1 MRKPK
6 LECFQHL
13 PADLCFLLPWKW
25 CKKQPEQIPLQTNL
39 PAWGLRPCEAGT
51 APILKPCCSAG
62 RRNISSLESWIN
74 MENCPHSRL
83 QLQAR
88 QEHLPLSR
96 DASSLVPEHQLI
108 PAATISQAYT
118 VCRILFN
125 VVRSWVIS
133 ALWHYLLLVSSFFYH
148 FEAVNFPF
156 PAWLLTFP
164 LEPRRSL
171 RAPAMKLLGKGT
183 FPVNRHPGNPVAS
196 SFAPGLDDT
205 AGVTSRAKADQESSS
220 RGVAARYI
228 NVELVAYVGA

>member
-74 MENCPHSRL
+74 MENCPHSKL

-125 VVRSWVIS
+125 VVRSKVIS
-133 ALWHYLLLVSSFFYH
+133 ALWHYLLLVSCFHLFSTISKLFF
-148 FEAVNFPF
+148 FPF

-164 LEPRRSL
+164 APAPRDRSL
-171 RAPAMKLLGKGT
+171 RAPAMKLLGKG
-183 FPVNRHPGNPVAS
+183 NPGNPAVLHLAWMIRQGWPRQVCWPRIRKS
-196 SFAPGLDDT
+196 KWKLLLDT
-205 AGVTSRAKADQESSS
+205 
-220 RGVAARYI
+220 
-228 NVELVAYVGA
+228 

>member
-1 MRKPK
+1 
-6 LECFQHL
+6 
-13 PADLCFLLPWKW
+13 
-25 CKKQPEQIPLQTNL
+25 
-39 PAWGLRPCEAGT
+39 
-51 APILKPCCSAG
+51 
-62 RRNISSLESWIN
+62 
-74 MENCPHSRL
+74 MENCPHSKL

-133 ALWHYLLLVSSFFYH
+133 ALWHYLLLVSSCFYH
-148 FEAVNFPF
+148 LEAVNFPF

-164 LEPRRSL
+164 LEPRDRSL
-171 RAPAMKLLGKGT
+171 RAPAMKLLGKGDE
-183 FPVNRHPGNPVAS
+183 FPGKNRHPENPVAS

-205 AGVTSRAKADQESSS
+205 AGVTSRASLLTKNPHPN
-220 RGVAARYI
+220 G
-228 NVELVAYVGA
+228 NCC